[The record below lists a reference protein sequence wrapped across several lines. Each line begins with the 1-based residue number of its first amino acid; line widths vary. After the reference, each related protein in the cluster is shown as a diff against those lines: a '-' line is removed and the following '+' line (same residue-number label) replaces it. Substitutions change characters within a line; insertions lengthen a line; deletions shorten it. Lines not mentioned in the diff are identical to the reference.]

1 MATSNSRIAV
11 SISLALAAAAFGSPA
26 SAQTEPENSTAVPS
40 PPAEEGCYKFSNEEW
55 LTVACDSAAY
65 IERNIPHPQ
74 TLAGIGEVKVKSRT
88 APPFK
93 SSTIAVSLSELGA
106 EEDINP
112 KSGLPE
118 AGSDAYSIQ
127 VNVFFTGNNGAPD
140 GLQFTNQAKP
150 FTPSP
155 GWYMNNVCVWQVD
168 IATQKYSPT
177 CMSLPFTAIWNEVKG
192 VDLGAGYLATIAYY
206 EGAATVAVV
215 TPDKYELTKGE
226 RWNNVSGGLIG
237 LGNGSEAHFA
247 GKGGLSRTYITA
259 ATCPEDDPQGSVTT
273 SKACTTAD
281 KLDSQAVPIVSP
293 SAATEGAYTVE
304 TTNLEP
310 VTGNP
315 ISKLPTVTFPNDWAA
330 EMKYA
335 STPTGKCSGSTS
347 PPLCK

>member
-1 MATSNSRIAV
+1 MTTTNPRIAI
-11 SISLALAAAAFGSPA
+11 SITLALAAAAIGPPA
-26 SAQTEPENSTAVPS
+26 WAQTEPGNAATPA
-40 PPAEEGCYKFSNEEW
+40 PPAEEGCYKFVNEEW
-55 LTVACDSAAY
+55 LRAPCDSAAY

-93 SSTIAVSLSELGA
+93 SSTVAVNLSELGA
-106 EEDINP
+106 EEDINS
-112 KSGLPE
+112 KTGLPE

-127 VNVFFTGNNGAPD
+127 VNVFFTGDNGALD
-140 GLQFTNQAKP
+140 GLQFTNQATPFKP
-150 FTPSP
+150 DP
-155 GWYMNNVCVWQVD
+155 GWYMNNVCVWQID
-168 IATQKYSPT
+168 IETQKYSPT

-192 VDLGAGYLATIAYY
+192 VDLGAGLLATIAYH
-206 EGAATVAVV
+206 EGVATIAVV
-215 TPDKYELTKGE
+215 APDKYDLTHGE

-247 GKGGLSRTYITA
+247 GKGGVSRTYITA

-281 KLDSQAVPIVSP
+281 KLDKQAVPIVSP

-315 ISKLPTVTFPNDWAA
+315 ISKLPAVTFPNDWAA